1 MRTIYPN
8 AGRPPTGSAGVLFG
22 NRALVDP
29 PAVLDIP
36 HRLLEGGGVAVEY
49 IALGVSAERQ
59 DPAVEVNVLTVPD
72 PQHGVALIGGFC
84 RAVRNPSPGASY
96 SHLRG

>member
-1 MRTIYPN
+1 MR
-8 AGRPPTGSAGVLFG
+8 FW

-29 PAVLDIP
+29 PTVLDIP
-36 HRLLEGGGVAVEY
+36 HCLLEGGGVAVEY
-49 IALGVSAERQ
+49 IALGVGAERQ

-72 PQHGVALIGGFC
+72 PQYRLALVYGFD
-84 RAVRNPSPGASY
+84 RVTRSPSPGASY